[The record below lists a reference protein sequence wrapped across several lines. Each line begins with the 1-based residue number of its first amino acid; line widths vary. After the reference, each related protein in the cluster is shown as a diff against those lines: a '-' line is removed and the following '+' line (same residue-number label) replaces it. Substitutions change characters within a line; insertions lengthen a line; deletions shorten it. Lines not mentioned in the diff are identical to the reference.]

1 MRKRLDSALF
11 FYYFGPVGRLTDTIL
26 KKLVIFSKNI
36 LIFLSVNGSMSI

>member
-26 KKLVIFSKNI
+26 KKTCYFFKKHLDFS
-36 LIFLSVNGSMSI
+36 LRQW